1 MPNESNE
8 KDFELLATKLD
19 LIREKMEVL
28 KPPEKKEASPWYV
41 VIVGILGVPAIIILM
56 IMNFSQY
63 QTSTFT
69 TEKTIQETTK
79 TKLEIEQLRSKAAE
93 LKATV
98 KSEDIQS
105 LKSSLND
112 VIPLLQ
118 QSATRLER
126 QGNITSSIE
135 TSFLLRFIVAWAF
148 LNFIGVVF
156 SAFFAGWD
164 LIVQFPYTFGNIR
177 RQQIRNQERFAED
190 KQRKRH
196 QEESKNYQRQSQDD
210 LEDFYERQHKEQKD
224 LYSLFER
231 RRHRLDLWIQG
242 LSSIL
247 RVFPR
252 LFQVS
257 LQVAVFVVIIIPMFD
272 QVAVRMGSKVR
283 FENVLSSAKQL
294 DFNKSL
300 SYVRELVVQE
310 KGGKNSY

>member
-1 MPNESNE
+1 MPNEPNE

-28 KPPEKKEASPWYV
+28 KSPEKKEAPPWYV
-41 VIVGILGVPAIIILM
+41 VMGGILSVPAMVIVM

-63 QTSTFT
+63 QTSTVT
-69 TEKTIQETTK
+69 TEKEIKETTK
-79 TKLEIEQLRSKAAE
+79 TKLEIEQLRSKAVE

-135 TSFLLRFIVAWAF
+135 TSFLLRFIVTWAF
-148 LNFIGVVF
+148 LNFIGVFF
-156 SAFFAGWD
+156 SAFFTGWN

-196 QEESKNYQRQSQDD
+196 QEERKNYQRQNQDD
-210 LEDFYERQHKEQKD
+210 LEDFDERQQKEQKD
-224 LYSLFER
+224 LHLLFER
-231 RRHRLDLWIQG
+231 RSNRLALWIEG
-242 LSSIL
+242 LSLIL
-247 RVFPR
+247 RVFPQ

-257 LQVAVFVVIIIPMFD
+257 LQVAVFIVIIIPMFD
-272 QVAVRMGSKVR
+272 QVAVSMGSKVR
-283 FENVLSSAKQL
+283 FQHVLSSAKQL
-294 DFNKSL
+294 NFNKSL

-310 KGGKNSY
+310 KGGQEK